1 MVFCCCLVSQVV
13 SDSSR
18 PHGLWPPRLLCPSP
32 SPGVCPSSRPVN
44 QHCHST
50 VSFSVTLFSF
60 CLQSFPTSGSFS
72 VSHLFASGSQS
83 IEASASVLPKS
94 IQGWFPL
101 TLTGLISLLSK
112 GLSRVFSSTTVQKHQ
127 FLSALL
133 SLLSRSLRV
142 LLNINLYSGECDR
155 KTLVPCFLFLFD

>member
-1 MVFCCCLVSQVV
+1 MVCCCLVSQVV

-18 PHGLWPPRLLCPSP
+18 PRGLWPPRLLCPSP
-32 SPGVCPSSRPVN
+32 SPGVCPSSWRVN

-60 CLQSFPTSGSFS
+60 CLQSFPASGSFS
-72 VSHLFASGSQS
+72 VSHLFTSGSQS

-112 GLSRVFSSTTVQKHQ
+112 GLWCTVMLRKKHIRDFWWCVANRGDKCMKLSSSFKMHTH
-127 FLSALL
+127 
-133 SLLSRSLRV
+133 
-142 LLNINLYSGECDR
+142 SGWLEQCWFIPF
-155 KTLVPCFLFLFD
+155 VSV